1 MKFGASDMDGRAGW
15 HHVTCLLDDPALHS
29 YPTFACIHLSVP
41 LSSSAK
47 SSGYDSACAA
57 AGQLGLMSLYESLFG
72 TREVATSQAR
82 THNLARRFQN

>member
-1 MKFGASDMDGRAGW
+1 MASISPCTSFIPDLAD
-15 HHVTCLLDDPALHS
+15 
-29 YPTFACIHLSVP
+29 IHLSVP

-82 THNLARRFQN
+82 THTSCGG